1 MHIKYREFGLVVH
14 LPFFNLCHGGWVNGP
29 IGVHKV
35 TLCCLAKTLA
45 KKAGS
50 AKSRTTENILK
61 GFGQRLQLA
70 IGSECLMLFLDIVMS
85 VWLNAISGRAKSRTI
100 PFPFLLFITIL
111 TFCNVFSH
119 LPSVH
124 YVKSTNPTP
133 SLLQMT
139 GRTVLD
145 CRSLHGM

>member
-1 MHIKYREFGLVVH
+1 MLLSKNVGE
-14 LPFFNLCHGGWVNGP
+14 
-29 IGVHKV
+29 
-35 TLCCLAKTLA
+35 
-45 KKAGS
+45 
-50 AKSRTTENILK
+50 KSRLSQISDNGKYSKRFRSKTST
-61 GFGQRLQLA
+61 GDRQMV
-70 IGSECLMLFLDIVMS
+70 SECLMLFLVIFIS

-111 TFCNVFSH
+111 TFCKIFSP

>member
-1 MHIKYREFGLVVH
+1 MLLSKNVGE
-14 LPFFNLCHGGWVNGP
+14 
-29 IGVHKV
+29 
-35 TLCCLAKTLA
+35 
-45 KKAGS
+45 
-50 AKSRTTENILK
+50 KSRLSQISDNGKYSKRFRSKT
-61 GFGQRLQLA
+61 GDRQMV
-70 IGSECLMLFLDIVMS
+70 SECLMLFLDIVMS

-111 TFCNVFSH
+111 TFCKVFSP